1 MSVVSAFGG
10 VYSALDYAY
19 GTASPVAPPP
29 LQVGIG
35 NSTIGS
41 ASITVI
47 TPITITQG
55 GSPVSPIAVG
65 STLTIG
71 NAAGAETVTVTAVGA
86 PSLSGF
92 APGTG
97 SVSVTAVFANL
108 HGPNEYIASATFGLQ
123 EAINVATATGGGE
136 VAIYPAW
143 YRAGGTLAMILAA
156 TVPTFSLN
164 SFGAFG
170 ATRIV
175 DLENLTM
182 WTYTANS
189 VTVVAAPSAATALT
203 VASLTGVTGTW
214 TAITE
219 HVLFTY
225 VTADGGETLASAD
238 YSFTATVSLAIGGT
252 GPAALA
258 GAVGYRVYIGANA
271 TTTCYLVPAIAA
283 NGTVIQC
290 GPVAAFKIGT
300 NFSVATATVASALI
314 PVQST
319 AFPAGFVPT
328 AGSALSQPMATVVG
342 PFAVTGVVTAGT
354 AVELGKYQLP
364 SGFLNFVNRT
374 LRITL
379 QGIWTPVSTAVLIL
393 SVTVGSVYN
402 GTETTVYTV
411 TTAASS
417 GTTAADF
424 QTVLILRTALVGATG
439 TIEAHGF
446 SVAGLVTATANLGAV
461 SLDTTQAA
469 SSAVSLTGQDY
480 IRFLINSSAANITQ
494 SQLRTAIIEVLQ

>member
-1 MSVVSAFGG
+1 MSVISAFAGT
-10 VYSALDYAY
+10 YSALDYAY
-19 GTASPVAPPP
+19 GAVTTVAPPP

-35 NSTIGS
+35 NTTIGS
-41 ASITVI
+41 ASITII
-47 TPITITQG
+47 TPITVTQG
-55 GSPVSPIAVG
+55 GAPISPIAVG
-65 STLTIG
+65 SSITVG
-71 NAAGAETVTVTAVGA
+71 NASGAETVTVTAVGA
-86 PSLSGF
+86 PSLAGF

-108 HGPNEYIASATFGLQ
+108 HGPQEYVSSATYGLQ
-123 EAINVATATGGGE
+123 EAINVAAAAGGGE

-143 YRAGGTLAMILAA
+143 YRAGGTAAMIQAA

-170 ATRIV
+170 AVRIKDV
-175 DLENLTM
+175 ENLTM

-203 VASLTGVTGTW
+203 VASLAGVTGTW
-214 TAITE
+214 TAITI
-219 HVLFTY
+219 HALFTY
-225 VTADGGETLASAD
+225 ITADGGESLASAD

-252 GPAALA
+252 GPAAST
-258 GAVGYRVYIGANA
+258 GAVGYRVYMGANA

-290 GPVAAFKIGT
+290 GPIAAFKIGT
-300 NFSVATATVASALI
+300 SFSVATATVAAALI

-319 AFPAGFVPT
+319 AFPAGFIPT
-328 AGSALSQPMATVVG
+328 ASASTSQPMATVAG

-354 AVELGKYQLP
+354 AVEIGKVPLP
-364 SGFLNFVNRT
+364 SGFLNFINRT

-379 QGIWTPVSTAVLIL
+379 QGIWTPVSTATLIL
-393 SVTVGSVYN
+393 SVQIGSVYN

-411 TTAASS
+411 TSAASS
-417 GTTAADF
+417 GTTAADW
-424 QTVLILRTALVGATG
+424 QTQLIIRTAATGATG
-439 TIEAHGF
+439 TVEAHGF
-446 SVAGLVTATANLGAV
+446 SVAGLVTATAFLGAV

-469 SSAVSLTGQDY
+469 SGTVSLTGQDY
-480 IRFLINSSAANITQ
+480 IKFSINSGAANITQ
-494 SQLRTAIIEVLQ
+494 SQLRTVVVEVLQ